1 MSSGSRPV
9 ADLIA
14 ALLFSSLF
22 WWPTDGLSVL
32 REIGPTADLCGEI
45 NSLQPGEILNLAPGV
60 YHGPCRIRRGGTP
73 SLPVVIQGHKSREKP
88 HIHYDGQH
96 NNVFD
101 IAADF
106 VTLRGLKIGPT
117 KRHVGAV
124 RILARAGIT
133 IEDCEFSHL
142 GGIAIAATRTSVDGL
157 YVRRNVVV
165 DVNST
170 AMYFGC
176 HDGVECQISNL
187 IVERNFIKGVE
198 APDPEI
204 GYGVQVK
211 LNSSGV
217 IADNVIVDT
226 KGPGIMVYGSS
237 DASRASV
244 VERNFVSGSRQS
256 VGILVGGGP
265 AQVRNNI
272 VRHNSLGGIALQ
284 DYGSRGLLNKIA
296 LFNNTSVK
304 NGPGE
309 FVLPADVSVSQTL
322 FALNAAV
329 SSESGQAL
337 PRPRAGLDLREN
349 IDCTAKACFANLS
362 LLNFSPLPNAP
373 LSRVRKVPDAQVPM
387 DDYFARSRNGRNTAG
402 AVAFA
407 GPSIRFGIKLER

>member
-1 MSSGSRPV
+1 MARNLRPLANLV
-9 ADLIA
+9 A

-22 WWPTDGLSVL
+22 WWPTDGLL
-32 REIGPTADLCGEI
+32 AAREIGPAADLCGAI
-45 NSLQPGEILNLAPGV
+45 NSLQPGEILTLAPGD

-73 SLPVVIQGHKSREKP
+73 SMSIVIQGQSSREKP
-88 HIHYDGQH
+88 QIIYDGQD
-96 NNVFD
+96 NNVFE

-117 KRHVGAV
+117 KRNVAGM

-133 IEDCEFSHL
+133 IEDCEFSQL
-142 GGIAIAATRTSVDGL
+142 GGVAIAATRTSVEGL
-157 YVRRNVVV
+157 YVRRNTVTN
-165 DVNST
+165 VNAT

-187 IVERNFIKGVE
+187 FVERNFISGVN
-198 APDPEI
+198 APDPEV
-204 GYGVQVK
+204 GYGVQFK

-217 IADNVIVDT
+217 ISDNVIVNT

-237 DASRASV
+237 DASSASV

-265 AQVRNNI
+265 AHVRNNI
-272 VRHNSLGGIALQ
+272 VRHNSLGGVALQ
-284 DYGSRGLLNKIA
+284 DYGNRGLLTKIA

-309 FVLPADVSVSQTL
+309 FVLPSDVSVSQTL

-329 SSESGQAL
+329 SSEGGQAL

-373 LSRVRKVPDAQVPM
+373 LSRVRKVQDAQIPL
-387 DDYFARSRNGRNTAG
+387 DDYFGRSRHGRITAG
-402 AVAFA
+402 AVVFA
-407 GPSIRFGIKLER
+407 GPSIRFGIKFER